1 MKRTVAMV
9 ACFAL
14 LLASTI
20 GGLMPNAL
28 ANAEGESARILQ
40 VSLEGSP
47 DSLDPHVYSGS
58 LSLWSTSMMHDYL
71 IRYDEN
77 LNIVPGIAESW
88 EFVSETEIKFK
99 LREDAYFHNNRK
111 VVAEDV
117 KNSYERVLDENL
129 GARFRAHILAIK
141 EIVTNGDYEV
151 TLKLAY
157 AYSPILARLTQIAI
171 IPIEEADTLA
181 TAPVGCGPFEFA
193 EYEYD
198 QYIEMTKFD
207 AYYDAENVNIAGI
220 RFTFLPEYNAARTA
234 FLAGDLD
241 ILLWADPGDVTGLS
255 KQDNVTVVET
265 ELLALYYVGFDCT
278 RAPFDNENVR
288 RAIYLAI
295 DRQQYV
301 DQVLQ
306 KNGKPMHAMVDPLSP
321 YYEDRWTTSQ
331 NIEEAKR
338 LLAEAGY
345 PDGLS
350 TTIVTPN
357 TPVEGPIGEILQSQ
371 LTKIGINAKLEKPDV
386 ATYLDQVFTRNDF
399 EIMICGTTGFGDPDD
414 PAYTFLHPDGSN
426 YKNFKYQNQEVWKLL
441 EQGRSMYDEME
452 RKSFYDK
459 AFQIIYDEAPI
470 VPIMNETRYA
480 AVHNDIDGFFV
491 RQNLTYEFAHV
502 TIGK

>member
-1 MKRTVAMV
+1 MKRALAVLTCAT
-9 ACFAL
+9 L
-14 LLASTI
+14 LLASMV
-20 GGLMPNAL
+20 GWQSSAMASN
-28 ANAEGESARILQ
+28 EGVSGRILQ

-47 DSLDPHVYSGS
+47 DSLDPHVFSGS
-58 LSLWSTSMMHDYL
+58 LSMWSTSMMHDFL
-71 IRYDEN
+71 LRFDEN

-88 EFVSETEIKFK
+88 EFISETEIKFK

-111 VVAEDV
+111 VVAEDI
-117 KNSYERVLDENL
+117 KKTYERILDQST
-129 GARFRAHILAIK
+129 GSRYRAHIMAIS
-141 EIVTNGDYEV
+141 EIVTNGEYEL

-171 IPIEEADTLA
+171 IPIEELDTIA
-181 TAPVGCGPFEFA
+181 TAPVGCGPFKFS

-207 AYYDAENVNIAGI
+207 QYYNASDVNIAGI

-241 ILLWADPGDVTGLS
+241 ILLWADPGDISGL
-255 KQDNVTVVET
+255 KQQDNVSVIET

-278 RAPFDNENVR
+278 RAPFDDANVR
-288 RAIYLAI
+288 KAIYLAL

-306 KNGKPMHAMVDPLSP
+306 KNGKPMYALVDPLSP
-321 YYEDRWTTSQ
+321 YYEDQWTTPQ
-331 NIEEAKR
+331 QIEEAKR
-338 LLAEAGY
+338 LLAEAGF
-345 PDGLS
+345 PDGFS

-357 TPVEGPIGEILQSQ
+357 TPVEGPVGEILQSQ
-371 LTKIGINAKLEKPDV
+371 LAAIGINAKLEKPDV

-414 PAYTFLHPDGSN
+414 PAFTFLHPDGNN
-426 YKNFKYQNQEVWKLL
+426 YKIFKYQNQEVWNLL
-441 EQGRSMYDEME
+441 ELGRSMYDEAE
-452 RKSFYDK
+452 RKTHYDK

-480 AVHNDIDGFFV
+480 AVHNDIQGFIA
-491 RQNLTYEFAHV
+491 RQNLTYDFSHV